1 MITFSDILKGKFLE
15 EFSAISMGDML
26 LALLLSLVLSLV
38 IVFVYKITYSG
49 VSFSFSFAGCIV
61 LISMVTSTI
70 ILVITSNIVL
80 SLGMV
85 GALSIVRFRTAV
97 KEASDTAF
105 LFWAIATGIICGAG
119 YTTIA
124 VLATV
129 MIALLF
135 VAVHRFSKTVRAGC
149 FMVVARYPSGS
160 PAEAKLLALPG
171 AKMKNKTLSGGSTEL
186 VVEARLG
193 DREMAMLDSLGS
205 SDELSELNI
214 MRSLSGSV
222 L

>member
-1 MITFSDILKGKFLE
+1 MISFSDILKGKFLE
-15 EFSAISMGDML
+15 EFSAISIGEML
-26 LALLLSLVLSLV
+26 LAIALSLVLSLV
-38 IVFVYKITYSG
+38 IVLVYKITYSG
-49 VSFSFSFAGCIV
+49 VNFSFSFAGCIV
-61 LISMVTSTI
+61 LISMVTATI

-105 LFWAIATGIICGAG
+105 LFWAIATGIVCGAG

-124 VLATV
+124 VLATI
-129 MIALLF
+129 MIGLLF
-135 VAVHRFSKTVRAGC
+135 VAVHRFSKTVRSGC
-149 FMVVARYPSGS
+149 FMVVARYECGS
-160 PAEAKLLALPG
+160 EAESKLLALPG
-171 AKMKNKTLSGGSTEL
+171 AKVKNKTLSGGFTEI

-193 DREMAMLDSLGS
+193 DEEMAMLDALGAGN
-205 SDELSELNI
+205 EVSEINI